1 MISSVRAYPYRLLR
15 SAGSEAEMRI
25 RYDPKVDALY
35 LELDDSE
42 VVDSDEVKP
51 GIVVDFN
58 AKEEVVGIEVLDFK
72 RRLSEADLKQLKALV
87 A

>member
-1 MISSVRAYPYRLLR
+1 
-15 SAGSEAEMRI
+15 MRI
-25 RYDPKVDALY
+25 RYDDKVDALY

-58 AKEEVVGIEVLDFK
+58 AKKEVVGVEVLDFK
-72 RRLSEADLKQLKALV
+72 RRICKADLMQLKALV
-87 A
+87 AD

>member
-1 MISSVRAYPYRLLR
+1 
-15 SAGSEAEMRI
+15 MRI
-25 RYDPKVDALY
+25 RYDDKVDALY

-72 RRLSEADLKQLKALV
+72 RRLSEADLKQLKVLV

>member
-1 MISSVRAYPYRLLR
+1 
-15 SAGSEAEMRI
+15 MRI
-25 RYDPKVDALY
+25 HYDDKVDALY

-72 RRLSEADLKQLKALV
+72 RRISEADLKQLKALV

>member
-1 MISSVRAYPYRLLR
+1 
-15 SAGSEAEMRI
+15 MRI
-25 RYDPKVDALY
+25 RYDDKVDALY

-72 RRLSEADLKQLKALV
+72 RRISEADLKQLKALV